1 MLEQYLGKKSDVH
14 GRAEPLVGI
23 EELAAGITR
32 PVMASEDTIHA
43 VYETLQS
50 LVEEVTCFI
59 LYGEEGLEPPS
70 MILPEKSKPHL
81 WEIHL
86 EPTEAR
92 PEEEGAPLRELCNYS
107 RERMSMGGFS
117 SDTLHRY
124 RALNRVSDLAL
135 IDDERGYP
143 VLGVSHLPT
152 EAVIAATYEQVRGI
166 AVPLKAPEPNPPA
179 ANNQSPGFETFVKKE
194 HPRQAARI
202 MVKDTLEELVHHTD
216 SALKSRVGPAGRS
229 IWCPIQGI
237 PFVINQGKVAD
248 PVPRGTGGGYRS

>member
-1 MLEQYLGKKSDVH
+1 MLEQHLGKESDVH

-50 LVEEVTCFI
+50 LVEEVTYLIPHGKEC
-59 LYGEEGLEPPS
+59 LEPPS

-107 RERMSMGGFS
+107 RERMSLGGVS
-117 SDTLHRY
+117 SDTLQRY
-124 RALNRVSDLAL
+124 RVWNRVSDLAL

-143 VLGVSHLPT
+143 VLGVSQLPT
-152 EAVIAATYEQVRGI
+152 ETDIAAAYERVQEI
-166 AVPLKAPEPNPPA
+166 LVPLKAPEPLPSA
-179 ANNQSPGFETFVKKE
+179 ATIQPPGFETFVEKE

-216 SALKSRVGPAGRS
+216 PAR
-229 IWCPIQGI
+229 
-237 PFVINQGKVAD
+237 A
-248 PVPRGTGGGYRS
+248 